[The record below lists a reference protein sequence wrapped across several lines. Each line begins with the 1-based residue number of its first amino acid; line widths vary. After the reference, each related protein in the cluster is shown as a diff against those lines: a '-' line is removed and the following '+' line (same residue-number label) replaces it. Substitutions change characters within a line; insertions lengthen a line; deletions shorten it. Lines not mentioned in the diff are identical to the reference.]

1 MTGSILCGGWA
12 TKYSCMFYESGDWN
26 TFSWSLKQ
34 PRYAHVAWKRPDGAL
49 QIMGGQ
55 DGASVQTSEVV
66 TMSGSI
72 EGFNLKYRA
81 E

>member
-1 MTGSILCGGWA
+1 MTEKFLCGGWA
-12 TKYSCMFYESGDWN
+12 TKYSCMFYESGVWN

-34 PRYAHVAWKRPDGAL
+34 PRYAHVAWKRPDGGI

-55 DGASVQTSEVV
+55 DSVQTSEIVS
-66 TMSGSI
+66 TSGSI
-72 EGFNLKYRA
+72 EGFDLKYRA